1 MPERR
6 QVSRHSTLKG
16 ARIVFNHG
24 QSSINCVVRNLSA
37 TGALLH
43 VETPFGI
50 PEEFELA
57 LGDGAVSPCHIARR
71 NGKEIGVE
79 FEDHPDPLALRN

>member
-1 MPERR
+1 MSERR
-6 QVSRHSTLKG
+6 QVSRHPTLKG

-24 QSSINCVVRNLSA
+24 QTSINCLVSDLSA
-37 TGALLH
+37 KGALLH

-50 PEEFELA
+50 PDVFDLA

-79 FEDHPDPLALRN
+79 FEDYPDPTAPRN